1 MRERKGDK
9 SLENIRHTLAH
20 LLASAVLEKRPGA
33 KLGIGP
39 TIENGFYYDFDLK
52 ESLTPNDLPELEKVM
67 RDLIKQ
73 NLKIVGTKVTP
84 VVARKLFKDQPYK
97 LDLIKDFVKEK
108 KQLTVYKTGNIFS
121 DLCKGGHIQSTK
133 EINPDAFKLTHLAGA
148 YWKGDEK
155 NAQL

>member
-52 ESLTPNDLPELEKVM
+52 ESLTPEDLPKLEK
-67 RDLIKQ
+67 RIRELIRQDLKMTGS
-73 NLKIVGTKVTP
+73 KATTAS
-84 VVARKLFKDQPYK
+84 ARKLFKDQPYK
-97 LDLIKDFVKEK
+97 LDLVKEK
-108 KQLTVYKTGNIFS
+108 KQLTVYKLGDMFS
-121 DLCKGGHIQSTK
+121 DLCKGGHVKNTK
-133 EINPDAFKLTHLAGA
+133 EIKPDAFKLTHIAGA
-148 YWKGDEK
+148 YWKGDEG
-155 NAQL
+155 NAQLQRV